1 MAELPDLDPT
11 PGGSVT
17 DDDLLLIYD
26 MTNGRAYKVTRGTL
40 LGNVAR
46 ENADAAFAN
55 LSAEEFTATQIT
67 SALLQFTS
75 GGGIGDMVTAS
86 GSVTVPTLAAA
97 ATGTATLSVPGA
109 AAGMLVLA
117 TFTGGLPAGLAF
129 TAHVTSSGIV
139 TFTFTNASS
148 ASISGASA
156 PVSAACLVLE

>member
-11 PGGSVT
+11 PGGSVS

-46 ENADAAFAN
+46 EMADADFVN
-55 LSAEEFTATQIT
+55 LSAEGITATQIT
-67 SALLQFTS
+67 PALLVFAG
-75 GGGIGDMVTAS
+75 GGGIADMVTAT
-86 GSVTVPTLAAA
+86 GSVTIPTLAAA
-97 ATGTATLSVPGA
+97 TAGTATLSVPAA

-117 TFTGGLPAGLAF
+117 TFTAGLPPGLAC
-129 TAHVTSSGIV
+129 TAYVSAAGIV
-139 TFTFTNASS
+139 TFNFVNATG

-156 PVSAACLVLE
+156 PVRVACLVLE

>member
-55 LSAEEFTATQIT
+55 LSAEGFTATRIT
-67 SALLQFTS
+67 PASLEFAS
-75 GGGIGDMVTAS
+75 GGAIGDMVTAS
-86 GSVTVPTLAAA
+86 GDVTVPTLAAA
-97 ATGTATLSVPGA
+97 TAGTATLSVAGA
-109 AAGMLVLA
+109 AAGMLVVA
-117 TFTGGLPAGLAF
+117 TFTGGLPAGLAY
-129 TAHVTSSGIV
+129 TAYVSAAGTV
-139 TFTFTNASS
+139 TFRFVNATG
-148 ASISGASA
+148 ASISGAAA
-156 PVSAACLVLE
+156 PVRVACLTLQ